1 MTVSTS
7 PAAGASTSQTPAE
20 PEGRFNRLAS
30 KFKFNSHFEMERFR
44 VIVAVLTVL
53 GILVITLTA
62 VSAYRTNRANISDAA
77 TYTTSFTTSRTQQT
91 GRVEGVYANT
101 DTTRAV
107 LLFSMADAQMST
119 DPNDYE
125 MSIMGLDRSGNPDD
139 VATAMSANL
148 VTFGDTSQMAVVM
161 DAPSGFDMQVLNIT
175 MTAKKELVAPNPMSE
190 ESLAERGYMGE
201 NFTTRD
207 MWRMVF
213 NPAASGAVV
222 LPELD
227 EQDFNPRAFL
237 SNTIFRGQEQAVR
250 KKLDELL
257 IEMRTQQQRIGT
269 YYDTLQDTTVSVD
282 GSPNV
287 SLVIPMPPAEI
298 AGDKVEGMSSA
309 DLTVAINES
318 FENGEDVPELAAKS
332 DEAREVDTYDD
343 GYMPTT
349 YHLETNTAVAGGL
362 DYDWRDRTIDEGYL
376 SEVVPAGRK
385 PKDYIAELINKSR
398 EATPPVFPNK
408 YMLTNG
414 KSLNVYSLEDASLQ
428 NLNMTASNLVQSYRS
443 FYDAKRRYQAV
454 ELVNLLKLE
463 MDLDDTVR
471 ATAVGT
477 NPDAVWI
484 RR

>member
-7 PAAGASTSQTPAE
+7 PAAGASASQGPAE
-20 PEGRFNRLAS
+20 PEGRFDRLTS

-44 VIVAVLTVL
+44 VLVAVLTVL
-53 GILVITLTA
+53 GIAVITLTA
-62 VSAYRTNRANISDAA
+62 VSAYRANRANISDAA
-77 TYTTSFTTSRTQQT
+77 TYTTSFTTSRTQQV
-91 GRVEGVYANT
+91 GKVEGVYTNT
-101 DTTRAV
+101 DKTRAV
-107 LLFSMADAQMST
+107 LMFSMADAQMST

-125 MSIMGLDRSGNPDD
+125 MAIMGLNRSGKPTD

-148 VTFGDTSQMAVVM
+148 VTFGDTGEMAVVM
-161 DAPSGFDMQVLNIT
+161 DAPSGFDLQVLNIT
-175 MTAKKELVAPNPMSE
+175 MTAKKELVPPNPLSE
-190 ESLAERGYMGE
+190 ESLEERGYAGE
-201 NFTTRD
+201 NFKTRD
-207 MWRMVF
+207 MWRMMF
-213 NPAASGAVV
+213 NPAASGATV

-227 EQDFNPRAFL
+227 EQDFDPRAFL
-237 SNTIFRGQEQAVR
+237 SNTVFRGQEQATR

-257 IEMRTQQQRIGT
+257 VEMRTQQQRIGT
-269 YYDTLQDTTVSVD
+269 YYDTLKNTTVDID
-282 GSPNV
+282 GSPNT

-309 DLTVAINES
+309 DLAAAINES
-318 FENGEDVPELAAKS
+318 LETGEDVPALAAKS

-349 YHLETNTAVAGGL
+349 YQLETNTAVAGGL
-362 DYDWRDRTIDEGYL
+362 DYNWRDRTIEEGYL

-385 PKDYIAELINKSR
+385 PKDYISELTSKSR
-398 EATPPVFPNK
+398 DAKPPAFPNK
-408 YMLTNG
+408 YMLSNG
-414 KSLNVYSLEDASLQ
+414 KSLDAYSLDDASLQ